1 METLL
6 GAVAGAL
13 AGKLCSRIV
22 GLFGTPD
29 VPTPPPTQPPPSSLP
44 VGARNE
50 AKCRYFVEKLLAP
63 HPVAKVR
70 PAWLRNPT
78 TGRALEIDMFCA
90 DHPDGPVGVEYNGSL
105 HYVLTELH
113 RDERAFREQKR
124 RDALKRRLCA
134 RHHVKLVVVPFTQR
148 HRMEAF
154 LREEFLKAGVRV
166 SG

>member
-1 METLL
+1 M
-6 GAVAGAL
+6 
-13 AGKLCSRIV
+13 
-22 GLFGTPD
+22 
-29 VPTPPPTQPPPSSLP
+29 
-44 VGARNE
+44 GARNE

-63 HPVAKVR
+63 HPIAKVR

-78 TGRALEIDMFCA
+78 TGRAMEIDMFCV
-90 DHPDGPVGVEYNGSL
+90 DHPDGPVGVEYNGSH
-105 HYVLTELH
+105 HYSLSELH

-134 RHHVKLVVVPFTQR
+134 RHGVKLVVVPFTQR